1 MKDLPSAKAASGKLW
16 GTFLFSVAMAYVEAA
31 AVVYLRRINGIDTF
45 MVNPGL
51 FDAQIAAI
59 ELGRELATMIMLF
72 AVGWTAGRNFQSR
85 FGFSIFCFGLW
96 DIFYYV
102 WLRVFVGWPATLLD
116 KDLLFLIPLPWWGP
130 VLSPLLIAAL
140 MSAVGARMVVL
151 DSREESIHIRPIK
164 WVALAGGILLMLY
177 SFMAD
182 AISILPADAQTPSQ
196 MQPHP
201 FGWLIFLPGFGLVIF
216 AAWRILFGRKNPH
229 T

>member
-1 MKDLPSAKAASGKLW
+1 MKDLTSVKAASGKLW
-16 GTFLFSVAMAYVEAA
+16 GTFVFSAAMAYVEAA

-45 MVNPGL
+45 MINPGR
-51 FDAQIAAI
+51 FDAQIAVI
-59 ELGRELATMIMLF
+59 ELGRELATMVMLF
-72 AVGWTAGRNFQSR
+72 AVGWAAGRNFQSR

-130 VLSPLLIAAL
+130 VLAPVLIAAL
-140 MSAVGARMVVL
+140 MSAVGARMVIL
-151 DSREESIHIRPIK
+151 DSREETIHIQPLK
-164 WVALAGGILLMLY
+164 WAALAGGILLMLY
-177 SFMAD
+177 SFMTD
-182 AISILPADAQTPSQ
+182 AISILPADAQTLSQ

-201 FGWLIFLPGFGLVIF
+201 FEWLVFLPGFGLVIF
-216 AAWRILFGRKNPH
+216 AAWGILFGGKKPR